1 MLLINCPMIG
11 LSATVNNGD
20 ELRHWIEYIENQ
32 RSKLFQT
39 LKTCRRCFIAHHER
53 MADLNKYLYSNLQLH
68 PIHPIGL
75 MNAKQL
81 ITRGVPKDFSL
92 SLYETLQLN
101 DVMQN
106 LSTNR
111 KDQIRNAMVID
122 RHLCN
127 VMYISSHRKENG
139 VDVNSIPMLTQ
150 YFEPDWII
158 ERTKYNNYLR
168 LVRNQFHSLIDNKE
182 NTIID
187 SIVTS
192 LKTISSKDIHY
203 PETKPTSFINNY

>member
-1 MLLINCPMIG
+1 
-11 LSATVNNGD
+11 
-20 ELRHWIEYIENQ
+20 
-32 RSKLFQT
+32 
-39 LKTCRRCFIAHHER
+39 
-53 MADLNKYLYSNLQLH
+53 
-68 PIHPIGL
+68 
-75 MNAKQL
+75 
-81 ITRGVPKDFSL
+81 
-92 SLYETLQLN
+92 
-101 DVMQN
+101 
-106 LSTNR
+106 
-111 KDQIRNAMVID
+111 
-122 RHLCN
+122 
-127 VMYISSHRKENG
+127 
-139 VDVNSIPMLTQ
+139 MLTQ